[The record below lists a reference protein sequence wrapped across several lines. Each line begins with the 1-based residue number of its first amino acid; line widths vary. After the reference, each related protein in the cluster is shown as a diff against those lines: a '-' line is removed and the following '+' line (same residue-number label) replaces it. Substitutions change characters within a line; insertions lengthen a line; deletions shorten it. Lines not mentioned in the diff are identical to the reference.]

1 MNTEQSFLDLVKVGS
16 YQLFHRERRGA
27 IWGRQSGMSETDM
40 DESFQ
45 GFLFWACRVSFS
57 SGRQNDR
64 RILSCRGH
72 ERWTS
77 VSCMGFIFWFYWV
90 SFPVGDRDERKF
102 TGLSFLDF
110 QDFFSLRE
118 RWEES
123 FKDYFSGF
131 SGFSFL
137 NKIERWTTFSNFVFF
152 FSGFLFLEGREMDYS
167 FPRFLQ
173 GPPCYR

>member
-1 MNTEQSFLDLVKVGS
+1 MK
-16 YQLFHRERRGA
+16 
-27 IWGRQSGMSETDM
+27 
-40 DESFQ
+40 ESLQ
-45 GFLFWACRVSFS
+45 GFLFW
-57 SGRQNDR
+57 
-64 RILSCRGH
+64 
-72 ERWTS
+72 
-77 VSCMGFIFWFYWV
+77 IF
-90 SFPVGDRDERKF
+90 EI
-102 TGLSFLDF
+102 
-110 QDFFSLRE
+110 FFSLRE

-137 NKIERWTTFSNFVFF
+137 YKIERWTTFSNLVFF